1 MLPVW
6 LAAVLLLLKQYE
18 YETICRDEPLD
29 SAPWHTLQTQTR
41 GSVARVCLGH
51 VVHGYND
58 AQDLGGSQIVCEG
71 NTEYRIIF
79 QSLLEGMHHVLTEHG
94 RSVKMVKLSIL
105 HNYAAV
111 PDGGW
116 KRSPLTAF

>member
-41 GSVARVCLGH
+41 GTCLPWTR
-51 VVHGYND
+51 GYND
-58 AQDLGGSQIVCEG
+58 AQDLGGSQIECEG
-71 NTEYRIIF
+71 NTELFF
-79 QSLLEGMHHVLTEHG
+79 QNLRGGMHHVLTEHG

>member
-41 GSVARVCLGH
+41 GTCLPWTR
-51 VVHGYND
+51 GYND
-58 AQDLGGSQIVCEG
+58 ATHKILEDHKLYVKGIQ
-71 NTEYRIIF
+71 NTELFF

>member
-1 MLPVW
+1 M
-6 LAAVLLLLKQYE
+6 VLVDHIL
-18 YETICRDEPLD
+18 I
-29 SAPWHTLQTQTR
+29 
-41 GSVARVCLGH
+41 
-51 VVHGYND
+51 
-58 AQDLGGSQIVCEG
+58 DLEDHKFYVKGIQ
-71 NTEYRIIF
+71 NTELFF

>member
-1 MLPVW
+1 M
-6 LAAVLLLLKQYE
+6 
-18 YETICRDEPLD
+18 
-29 SAPWHTLQTQTR
+29 
-41 GSVARVCLGH
+41 ARVCLGH
-51 VVHGYND
+51 VVTMTHKILEDHKLYVKGI
-58 AQDLGGSQIVCEG
+58 Q
-71 NTEYRIIF
+71 NTELFF